1 MTRLYTTF
9 LAGTFFLTL
18 ELTGAHAA
26 PVSAPLED
34 SLQPCSSLV
43 KQCFAHTGLER
54 SNCFYSAASHP
65 FCEGS
70 PLGTL
75 VMQRWEMAPNRPA
88 GTEQAPGFLGPRL
101 VDQQCLKVFDNT
113 LSGKLIDESVTGA
126 TVEKLLE
133 SLEKCYETMTLELV
147 RP

>member
-1 MTRLYTTF
+1 MIRLYTAF
-9 LAGTFFLTL
+9 FVCTFFLTL
-18 ELTGAHAA
+18 GLSAAHAV
-26 PVSAPLED
+26 PVSAALED
-34 SLQPCSSLV
+34 SLQPCNNLV

-75 VMQRWEMAPNRPA
+75 VMKRWEMAPNRPA

-101 VDQQCLKVFDNT
+101 VDQQCLKLFDNT
-113 LSGKLIDESVTGA
+113 LSGKLIDESVTGS
-126 TVEKLLE
+126 TVETLSE